1 MCVILQAL
9 KSSCKVLEK
18 LSTKVLNPEC
28 WNSNL
33 HCHIDVQPGAAP
45 LTMITGV
52 GEQTPGTCFW
62 RWQTALS
69 AHWYWLNPRRAAR
82 RHISNLSATVR
93 LFVFPT
99 PPRLVQVCYGILLL
113 QTHCWDLHG
122 QIQWILTS
130 HIFLSWLPQ
139 CNFLMSASQIRFSCS
154 LSASPHAMSCWNF
167 LSRQILGERATRRRS
182 LFFNPPIL
190 FHLLSFRKG
199 QGSQTLVHFPPTR
212 WVSVTV
218 LHTQRSITQ
227 CVQAQLH
234 KKK

>member
-82 RHISNLSATVR
+82 RHISNLSAAVR

-139 CNFLMSASQIRFSCS
+139 CNFLMSASQISLSCS
-154 LSASPHAMSCWNF
+154 LAASPHAMSAC
-167 LSRQILGERATRRRS
+167 
-182 LFFNPPIL
+182 
-190 FHLLSFRKG
+190 LLSAEIFCLGRFLERERLGGVAFSSTLPFCFICCHSVKAKGRKRLCIFLRHAESLW
-199 QGSQTLVHFPPTR
+199 QCCTR
-212 WVSVTV
+212 SVP
-218 LHTQRSITQ
+218 
-227 CVQAQLH
+227 
-234 KKK
+234 